1 MTFRE
6 IQLYDNQNM
15 YDVLKNFPLQIGEA
29 YEIGESLDVP
39 EEFKNVSKI
48 IVSGLGGSAIGGDLL
63 RSYLWY
69 NTRVPIYVNRSYNL
83 PGFADNNTLVIVSS
97 YSGNTEESLASYEDA
112 KKRNCKIICLTSG
125 GDLHTLAANEN
136 RFLIQI
142 PKGYQ
147 PRCALAYSFFP
158 LLILTSKLGFVA
170 DVTSGILKVKNNLVS
185 KSELYCLPDND
196 RNSAVNLAKHIEGT
210 LPVIY
215 SSSDVLDIVN
225 LRWRCQLNENAKT
238 LAYGNLLPEMNH
250 NEIVG
255 WQHMQELMKKIA
267 VISMIDREDNSR
279 VKRRMEIT
287 LSLISNQRGKLIE
300 VEGEGETRLERIFDL
315 IHLGDWVSFY
325 LAILYKE
332 DPTPVEFIT
341 FLKNRLT
348 ES

>member
-1 MTFRE
+1 
-6 IQLYDNQNM
+6 
-15 YDVLKNFPLQIGEA
+15 
-29 YEIGESLDVP
+29 
-39 EEFKNVSKI
+39 
-48 IVSGLGGSAIGGDLL
+48 
-63 RSYLWY
+63 
-69 NTRVPIYVNRSYNL
+69 
-83 PGFADNNTLVIVSS
+83 
-97 YSGNTEESLASYEDA
+97 
-112 KKRNCKIICLTSG
+112 LTSG